1 MENTNE
7 DPELYIVEG
16 FAFYT
21 KEEAEKAERELK
33 KIRLLDERL
42 DPDNLPAVRALYIKA
57 LDQEVFET
65 EIGLTY
71 LRNLQMHLIGE
82 GYLKSDEKPLII
94 KYSKTQWEKET
105 ERMLEEQKAL
115 EKKYKDKA
123 DERIGRA
130 KNKAGEAIGKMKNLY
145 LAVGVLVLLIIAMF
159 LLTLTG
165 KNPNIINYRNAVI
178 NEYSDWQKDLE
189 QREAEL
195 RKKEAEL
202 NNE

>member
-1 MENTNE
+1 
-7 DPELYIVEG
+7 
-16 FAFYT
+16 
-21 KEEAEKAERELK
+21 
-33 KIRLLDERL
+33 
-42 DPDNLPAVRALYIKA
+42 
-57 LDQEVFET
+57 
-65 EIGLTY
+65 
-71 LRNLQMHLIGE
+71 
-82 GYLKSDEKPLII
+82 
-94 KYSKTQWEKET
+94 
-105 ERMLEEQKAL
+105 MLEEQKAL

>member
-1 MENTNE
+1 MENINE

-94 KYSKTQWEKET
+94 KYSKTQWEKE
-105 ERMLEEQKAL
+105 
-115 EKKYKDKA
+115 
-123 DERIGRA
+123 
-130 KNKAGEAIGKMKNLY
+130 
-145 LAVGVLVLLIIAMF
+145 
-159 LLTLTG
+159 
-165 KNPNIINYRNAVI
+165 
-178 NEYSDWQKDLE
+178 
-189 QREAEL
+189 
-195 RKKEAEL
+195 
-202 NNE
+202 